1 MVSLCCMTKQTVNR
15 IVVPTLK
22 MGDRL
27 RVVRREYL
35 GKLNQAQMAELI
47 GVPRERYAQWESGGH
62 EPRPAEARRIANFL
76 ERHAGVS
83 AAWILGV
90 YDNGPAPE
98 DGGGAG
104 TPIWGRFIL
113 RTPALVGAA

>member
-1 MVSLCCMTKQTVNR
+1 VVSVCCMAKQTVDGP
-15 IVVPTLK
+15 VVPRLK

-35 GKLNQAQMAELI
+35 GKLNQAEMAELL

-62 EPRPAEARRIANFL
+62 EPRPADARRIANLL
-76 ERHAGVS
+76 EKRAGVS
-83 AAWILGV
+83 AAWIMGV
-90 YDNGPAPE
+90 YDSGPVPE

-104 TPIWGRFIL
+104 VLTWGRFVMVG
-113 RTPALVGAA
+113 VGAA

>member
-1 MVSLCCMTKQTVNR
+1 MTKQTVNQ
-15 IVVPTLK
+15 IVVPKLK

-35 GKLNQAQMAELI
+35 GKLSQAEMAELI

-62 EPRPAEARRIANFL
+62 EPRTADARRIANLL
-76 ERHAGVS
+76 ERKAGVS

-90 YDNGPAPE
+90 YDNGPAPD

-104 TPIWGRFIL
+104 TPIFGRYVL
-113 RTPALVGAA
+113 RTPMFAGAA